1 MAEAAPVE
9 PAPAKKRG
17 SNLIIIIVA
26 ALVAAGL
33 AGGAV
38 YFMTGSKHDTA
49 EASGDGRAAEG
60 AKGKGKDKD
69 KPKVPAIYVK
79 LDPPFV
85 ANFEAKGLMRFLQ
98 VSVEIMTR
106 DAATAELVKQHDPMI
121 RNDLLMLF
129 GSQTYESISTLEG
142 KDQLRASALATV
154 QKIIQAEGGSSK
166 NVEQLYFTSFVM
178 Q

>member
-38 YFMTGSKHDTA
+38 YFMTGSKHESA
-49 EASGDGRAAEG
+49 EAGEEGKAAEG
-60 AKGKGKDKD
+60 AKEKGKEKD
-69 KPKVPAIYVK
+69 KHKLPAMYVK

>member
-1 MAEAAPVE
+1 MAEAAVE
-9 PAPAKKRG
+9 PVPAKKGG
-17 SNLIIIIVA
+17 SNLIVIIVA

-33 AGGAV
+33 AGGVV
-38 YFMTGSKHDTA
+38 YFMTGSKHESA
-49 EASGDGRAAEG
+49 ETSEDGKSAEG
-60 AKGKGKDKD
+60 GKSNEKGK
-69 KPKVPAIYVK
+69 PKLPAMYVK

-106 DAATAELVKQHDPMI
+106 DPATAELVKQHDPMI

-142 KDQLRASALATV
+142 KDQLRASALSTV
-154 QKIIQAEGGSSK
+154 QKIIQAEGGNSK